1 MARKVRL
8 EYGGA
13 IYLLMSRGDRRE
25 PIFKDDIDRRR
36 FLEPLAE
43 TCLNTGWEVHVY
55 CRMSNL
61 YDPVK
66 LRLAARLRRET
77 PMTLKWIAAR
87 LRARTWKNPNRR
99 LYEYRESKEK

>member
-1 MARKVRL
+1 MAGRVRL
-8 EYGGA
+8 EYVGA
-13 IYLLMSRGDRRE
+13 SYHLMSRGDRRE

-36 FLEPLAE
+36 FLETLAE
-43 TCLNTGWEVHVY
+43 ACLNTGWEAHVY

-77 PMTLKWIAAR
+77 PMKLKWIAAR
-87 LRARTWKNPNRR
+87 LRARPGRT
-99 LYEYRESKEK
+99 